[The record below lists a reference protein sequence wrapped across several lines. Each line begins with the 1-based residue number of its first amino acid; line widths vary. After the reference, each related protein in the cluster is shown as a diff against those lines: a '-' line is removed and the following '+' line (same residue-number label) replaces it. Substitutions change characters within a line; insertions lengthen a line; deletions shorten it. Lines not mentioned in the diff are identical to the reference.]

1 MRLYRSSFFA
11 LLFASTIVFATASAS
26 ADATSDMVAT
36 MQNFA
41 SVHSYHCDILASRGT
56 VSMDMVAPD
65 KFHMTMNGK
74 MQLIKIGSDMWM
86 NMGGAWQ
93 QMPQVGAMMQR
104 PMDLARGA
112 GMQGHAP
119 SDYAITDLGPALL
132 DGMPT
137 HKYHM
142 VGKDGSTVDMWV
154 AKSLPVQVQASGKE
168 GTATI
173 KYSQYNSVPDIT
185 PPV

>member
-1 MRLYRSSFFA
+1 MRSSLMV
-11 LLFASTIVFATASAS
+11 LLVAAMTVFATAPAP
-26 ADATSDMVAT
+26 ADTTSDMAAV
-36 MQNFA
+36 MRNF
-41 SVHSYHCDILASRGT
+41 SGVQSYHCDIIASRGT

-74 MQLIKIGSDMWM
+74 VQLIKIGSDMWM

-104 PMDLARGA
+104 PMDLAHNA

-119 SDYAITDLGPALL
+119 SDYAITDLGPAML
-132 DGMPT
+132 DGMTT

-142 VGKDGSTVDMWV
+142 AGKDGGTVDMWI
-154 AKSLPVQVQASGKE
+154 AKNLPVQVEAAGKE
-168 GTATI
+168 GSATI

-185 PPV
+185 APM